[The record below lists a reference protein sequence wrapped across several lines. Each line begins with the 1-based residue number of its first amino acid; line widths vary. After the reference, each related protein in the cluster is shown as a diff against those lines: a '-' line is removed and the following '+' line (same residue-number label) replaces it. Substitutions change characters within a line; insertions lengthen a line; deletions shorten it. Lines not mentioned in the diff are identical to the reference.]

1 MLGGMI
7 VLGSVLLLSFAVGL
21 TTSPLVSLFA
31 FGSRSLEFIAERTA
45 GVAYLRPT
53 PSLAAALAVSGLL
66 LAAVFARRRVRPA
79 AIASAAALFLIL
91 AVRRGPA
98 GPERGFSLEALDVGQ
113 GDALLL
119 RWNRHAVLVDGG
131 GPFDLDQ
138 RDFGRTRLVPKL
150 LDRGVTRLDAVV
162 LTHPHPDHALGLFA
176 VMEELPVGAFWRSLG
191 DDEGSLFRDLDAT
204 ARRRGVPV
212 RALSAGESILWRD
225 ASLAVLHSGG
235 PRRKLDATNNQSLV
249 LLFERDGRRALLT
262 GDAGAATEGSLLRDG
277 RVPRADILKIGHHGS
292 RGSTTPTFLDA
303 VCPKAALLSCGRENR
318 FGHPA
323 PETLRALGQ
332 AHIPVFRTDLES
344 DFRIDLLPLA
354 TRLKS
359 RGLW

>member
-1 MLGGMI
+1 
-7 VLGSVLLLSFAVGL
+7 VFA
-21 TTSPLVSLFA
+21 P
-31 FGSRSLEFIAERTA
+31 RR
-45 GVAYLRPT
+45 LRLPA
-53 PSLAAALAVSGLL
+53 LAAAS
-66 LAAVFARRRVRPA
+66 
-79 AIASAAALFLIL
+79 ALFVFLS
-91 AVRRGPA
+91 VRRGPA

-138 RDFGRTRLVPKL
+138 RDFGRTRLIPKL

-176 VMEELPVGAFWRSLG
+176 VLEELPVGGFWRSSG
-191 DDEGSLFRDLDAT
+191 DDEGGLFHDLESAA
-204 ARRRGVPV
+204 ARRRIPA
-212 RALSAGESILWRD
+212 RLLSAGQTLLWRD
-225 ASLAVLHSGG
+225 AGLAVLHSGG

-262 GDAGAATEGSLLRDG
+262 GDAGAATEADLLRAAA
-277 RVPRADILKIGHHGS
+277 VPRADVLKIGHHGS
-292 RGSTTPTFLDA
+292 RGSTTPAFLDA
-303 VCPKAALLSCGRENR
+303 VCPKAALLSCGRQNR

-323 PETLRALGQ
+323 PETLKTLGDGRV
-332 AHIPVFRTDLES
+332 PVFRTDLQS
-344 DFRIDLLPLA
+344 DVRIDLLPGG
-354 TRLKS
+354 TRIRE